1 MFPFT
6 PVELH
11 RGWLLGRERILTAV
25 PGTFTFGDER
35 PVRVH
40 WYDAAGKLS
49 DKKGEE
55 RVDQGKRLVRL
66 ALGEKE
72 MAVIE
77 RGE

>member
-1 MFPFT
+1 M
-6 PVELH
+6 
-11 RGWLLGRERILTAV
+11 

-35 PVRVH
+35 PVKVY
-40 WYDAAGKLS
+40 WYDAAGKLG